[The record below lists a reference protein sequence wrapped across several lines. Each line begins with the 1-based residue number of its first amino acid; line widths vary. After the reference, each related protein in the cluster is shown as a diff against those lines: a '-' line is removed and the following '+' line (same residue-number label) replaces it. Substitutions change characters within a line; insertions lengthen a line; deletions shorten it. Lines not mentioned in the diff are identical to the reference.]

1 METQRNEL
9 YSRSGVC
16 LWTALVLVSGFANPD
31 FERNCHHLSSARMDV
46 HGGRY
51 RGSQRIYRFGRG
63 MAAVRR
69 HAARIPVEELG
80 RKTSIGQYFLRGGNR
95 EFCASGSDRKVC
107 FANVRRRAS
116 ASNDGEARYR
126 RVRGVSKTHAKQ
138 NGNE

>member
-9 YSRSGVC
+9 YSRNGVC

-46 HGGRY
+46 HGGRS
-51 RGSQRIYRFGRG
+51 RGPQRIFRFGRG
-63 MAAVRR
+63 MAAVRS
-69 HAARIPVEELG
+69 HAAWIPVEKLG

-116 ASNDGEARYR
+116 ASNDGEGRYW
-126 RVRGVSKTHAKQ
+126 RGGGGSQ
-138 NGNE
+138 NNP